1 MPGKRRAAAAAAQ
14 GQAALA
20 GLIGSPVFQ
29 GAGRTGRRVGRTW
42 SGRWRSVLAVVAILT
57 VTSLAVGWAA
67 ELPRRERRQ
76 WPLVL
81 AVLGLLAV
89 FAWVQRHDRRLL
101 TIVASLLLPLLLLGM
116 GLYASMPGAARPTT
130 RQAAT
135 VSVMGAGAWASLG
148 GAAWDGAGWVG
159 GRLVDLVPGVGGDGP
174 EQPPRSEPEPGGEL
188 VAP

>member
-1 MPGKRRAAAAAAQ
+1 MPSKRRAAAAAAQ

-29 GAGRTGRRVGRTW
+29 GAGRTGRRLRSTW
-42 SGRWRSVLAVVAILT
+42 GGRWRSTLAVLVILT
-57 VTSLAVGWAA
+57 ATSLAVGWAA

-81 AVLGLLAV
+81 AVLGILGLV
-89 FAWVQRHDRRLL
+89 VWVQRHDRRLL
-101 TIVASLLLPLLLLGM
+101 TILASLTVPLLLLGM
-116 GLYASMPGAARPTT
+116 GLYASMPGAAKPAT

-148 GAAWDGAGWVG
+148 GVALDGAGWVF
-159 GRLVDLVPGVGGDGP
+159 DWVPGVGDD
-174 EQPPRSEPEPGGEL
+174 QPTGEAEAEPGGEL